1 MYDGRHDDD
10 AGEEGSVVE
19 KLARESDQG
28 GDVLGR
34 CEAFG
39 GVNFSGLRG
48 KKHLARLHAD
58 IHALDAAET
67 EVAAWAVKHDCTAA
81 VHHVCLEED
90 LVHVSIVVDDVEFGW
105 GQVESP
111 IAEVLVYDVHSM
123 VLERGVE
130 TCTFE
135 DLA

>member
-1 MYDGRHDDD
+1 
-10 AGEEGSVVE
+10 VVE

-39 GVNFSGLRG
+39 GVDFPGLRG
-48 KKHLARLHAD
+48 KKHLAWLHANVY
-58 IHALDAAET
+58 ALDAAET
-67 EVAAWAVKHDCTAA
+67 EVAAWAVKHDCAA
-81 VHHVCLEED
+81 AIHHMCLEEN
-90 LVHVSIVVDDVEFGW
+90 LVDVSIVVDNVEFGW

-111 IAEVLVYDVHSM
+111 IAEVLVYDVDSV
-123 VLERGVE
+123 VLECGVE